1 MKAYRDTITLEL
13 DEIEQRVLA
22 NFYDMVSNGIL
33 EYLQDEDVI
42 YLLQKIANN
51 KINLEIYDDDIPNIK
66 ISYIKS
72 EEQQEE

>member
-1 MKAYRDTITLEL
+1 MRAYRDTITLEL

-22 NFYDMVSNGIL
+22 NFYDMVSDGIL
-33 EYLQDEDVI
+33 EDLQDEDVI